1 MLYSMVSIALQGPS
15 WFFGVDATLE
25 AIVAVIA
32 FLVTVASLRVYR
44 LTKEPKYGWFTA
56 SFALLTLSF
65 LARALTNTIV
75 EELLFKCPTQYLPY
89 VFYLG
94 YLTHIIL
101 ALVSFLMLF
110 TVTQRI
116 ENKSVIALLYLILIP
131 SLVLSSSYFL
141 SFYGLS
147 FAILLFITLAY
158 YQNYKKVRNSA
169 SLLVFVAFL
178 LLTLAQAFFLL
189 EAVNDLWYVLA
200 QGSQALSFLLIL
212 LVLLTIKLKFRK

>member
-1 MLYSMVSIALQGPS
+1 MVSIALQGPA

-25 AIVAVIA
+25 AIIAVIA
-32 FLVTVASLRVYR
+32 FFVTVASLRVYR
-44 LTKEPKYGWFTA
+44 VTNERKYGWFTA
-56 SFALLTLSF
+56 SFGLLTLSF
-65 LARALTNTIV
+65 LARALTNTVV
-75 EELLFKCPTQYLPY
+75 EELLFKCPTQYLPK
-89 VFYLG
+89 VFYFG

-110 TVTQRI
+110 IVTQKV
-116 ENKSVIALLYLILIP
+116 ENKSVVALLYLVLIP

-158 YQNYKKVRNSA
+158 YQNYKKVCSA
-169 SLLVFVAFL
+169 PSCLVFVAFL
-178 LLTLAQAFFLL
+178 LLTLAQAFFLF

-200 QGSQALSFLLIL
+200 QASQALSFLLIL
-212 LVLLTIKLKFRK
+212 LALLTIKLKFRK